1 MPAVTLRTSAGKNP
15 GQRLRATDYDVRRSR
30 GILPRMLACAALS
43 FIAAAAPIHASAFAW
58 TVDPAKVVLGDTE
71 TVQLVLTAKA
81 KNGAPLEDALPRV
94 TTSVGAVTVPEW
106 TAPGTW
112 KLTLALPTTETLP
125 QVAILVATMDSRSS
139 LAVGVLSVPLWGKGK
154 SVVRTKPNSIVSL
167 KVGSDTFGP
176 VTADADGR
184 AVVPIVV
191 PPGAAK
197 GKAMSK
203 DEAGNESEASI
214 DLGIPPFNRAALG
227 VVDDAAIAD
236 GTGVARFVAV
246 VVDERGAPVVSFGVD
261 PHKTLR
267 AKATV
272 GTVAIV
278 ATGEPGIALL
288 ELSPG
293 KTKQAKSDVDITVD
307 GLAASSAKGSVELIA
322 GQIARAEIALE
333 KDVLTAD
340 DVDREVRAEVQ
351 LVDDAGRPT
360 LAPTV
365 GVSVDAGRVKSVT
378 ASKDDRSGPR
388 TVAWL
393 LPDRSQPEPA
403 TLSVTLPGGK
413 VLGTASLA
421 LRPGKPVKLAF
432 DRVPPMVADGESALE
447 LTLRA
452 TDRFGVAVAP
462 VGALVEMDDGR
473 ISDITVQGETAI
485 VRVVPNAV
493 DERRA
498 LKVNAGVAALAANVE
513 VQALPKP
520 AVASLLGASLAVGSN
535 YEDIVAIG
543 PELSALVRLPLLEG
557 TVAAGGSV
565 ALLQALTNPPRL
577 ADHRAI
583 PVMAELAWRPPFRG
597 DFDLHFGVAA
607 GFILVDAVPRN
618 QTKHL
623 LIPSVG
629 GQAVLGVVWRLGPG
643 ALEIMGRGG
652 TATYFD
658 DFLGNDGNGE
668 PVLDADVQLPVG
680 AALTFGYRL
689 IL

>member
-1 MPAVTLRTSAGKNP
+1 
-15 GQRLRATDYDVRRSR
+15 
-30 GILPRMLACAALS
+30 MLSAALTALTL
-43 FIAAAAPIHASAFAW
+43 IAATTPIHASAFAW
-58 TVDPAKVVLGDTE
+58 TVDPAKVVLGDTD
-71 TVQLVLTAKA
+71 TVNVVLTAKA
-81 KNGAPLEDALPRV
+81 KNGQPLEDALPRV
-94 TTSVGAVTVPEW
+94 TTSVGTVSAPEW
-106 TAPGTW
+106 TAAGTW
-112 KLTLALPTTETLP
+112 HLTLSLPKDETLP
-125 QVAILVATMDSRSS
+125 RVAILVATMDSRAS
-139 LAVGVLSVPLWGKGK
+139 LAVGVLAVPLWGKGK
-154 SVVRTKPNSIVSL
+154 SVVRTKPNSTVTL
-167 KVGSDTFGP
+167 KVGADSFGP

-214 DLGIPPFNRAALG
+214 ELGIPPFNRLALG

-236 GTGVARFVAV
+236 GTGVARLVAV
-246 VVDERGAPVVSFGVD
+246 LVDEHGAPVIAFGVE
-261 PHKTLR
+261 PQKTLR
-267 AKATV
+267 AKASV
-272 GTVAIV
+272 GTVAI
-278 ATGEPGIALL
+278 ASSGEPGIALL

-293 KTKQAKSDVDITVD
+293 KTKEAKSDVDVMLE
-307 GLAASSAKGSVELIA
+307 GLASSSAKGTVELIA
-322 GQIARAEIALE
+322 GQIARAEISLATAL
-333 KDVLTAD
+333 LTAD
-340 DVDREVRAEVQ
+340 DVDREVAAVVQ

-360 LAPTV
+360 PAPTI

-378 ASKDDRSGPR
+378 ANKENRSGPR
-388 TVAWL
+388 NVAWL

-403 TLSVTLPGGK
+403 TLSVTLPNGK
-413 VLGTASLA
+413 LLGAAQLA

-432 DRVPPMVADGESALE
+432 DRVPPMVADGEAALE
-447 LTLRA
+447 LTLRG

-462 VGALVEMDDGR
+462 IGALVEMDEGR
-473 ISDITVQGETAI
+473 IVDIVIEGEVAKVHVI
-485 VRVVPNAV
+485 PSAV

-498 LKVNAGVAALAANVE
+498 LKVNAGVEALAANVE

-520 AVASLLGASLAVGSN
+520 AVASLVGASLAVGSN
-535 YEDIVAIG
+535 YEDVIAIG
-543 PELSALVRLPLLEG
+543 PEVSALVRLPLLEG
-557 TVAAGGSV
+557 TIAAGASV
-565 ALLQALTNPPRL
+565 ALLQSLTRPARL

-618 QTKHL
+618 QTRHL

-658 DFLGNDGNGE
+658 DFLGNDGNGD
-668 PVLDADVQLPVG
+668 PVLDDDVQLPIG
-680 AALTFGYRL
+680 AALTVGYRF

>member
-1 MPAVTLRTSAGKNP
+1 
-15 GQRLRATDYDVRRSR
+15 
-30 GILPRMLACAALS
+30 MLCAALTMLM
-43 FIAAAAPIHASAFAW
+43 AATTPLHASAFAW
-58 TVDPAKVVLGDTE
+58 TVEPAKVVLGETE
-71 TVQLVLTAKA
+71 TVQIGLTAKA
-81 KNGAPLEDALPRV
+81 KNGEPLEDALPRV
-94 TTSVGAVTVPEW
+94 TSSVGTVTVPEW

-112 KLTLALPTTETLP
+112 KLTLSLPKDETLP
-125 QVAILVATMDSRSS
+125 QVAVLVATMDSRAA
-139 LAVGVLSVPLWGKGK
+139 LAVGVLSVPLWGKGT
-154 SVVRTKPNSIVSL
+154 SVVRTKPNSIVTL
-167 KVGSDTFGP
+167 TVGADTFGP
-176 VTADADGR
+176 VTADADGK

-191 PPGAAK
+191 PPGALR

-214 DLGIPPFNRAALG
+214 ELGIPPFNRAALG

-236 GTGVARFVAV
+236 GTGVARLVAV
-246 VVDERGAPVVSFGVD
+246 AVDERGAPVVAFGVD
-261 PHKTLR
+261 PEKTLR
-267 AKATV
+267 AKASV
-272 GTVAIV
+272 GTIAIV
-278 ATGEPGIALL
+278 QTGEPGIALL

-293 KTKQAKSDVDITVD
+293 KTKEPKSDVDIALD
-307 GLAASSAKGSVELIA
+307 GQAASSAKGTVELVA
-322 GQIARAEIALE
+322 GQIARAEIALAT
-333 KDVLTAD
+333 DVLTAD
-340 DVDREVRAEVQ
+340 DVDREVTAIVQ

-360 LAPTV
+360 PAPTV

-378 ASKDDRSGPR
+378 AHKENRSGPR
-388 TVAWL
+388 NVTWL
-393 LPDRSQPEPA
+393 LPDRSQPAPA
-403 TLSVTLPGGK
+403 TLTVTLPSGK
-413 VLGTASLA
+413 VLGGAQIA

-432 DRVPPMVADGESALE
+432 DRVPPMVADGEATLA

-462 VGALVEMDDGR
+462 VGALVEMDEGR
-473 ISDITVQGETAI
+473 IVDITIEGETAV
-485 VRVVPNAV
+485 VRVLPSAV

-498 LKVNAGVAALAANVE
+498 LKVNAGVDALAAHVE

-520 AVASLLGASLAVGSN
+520 AVASLLGASLAISSN

-557 TVAAGGSV
+557 TVAAGASV
-565 ALLQALTNPPRL
+565 SLLQSLTHPPRL
-577 ADHRAI
+577 IDHRAI

-607 GFILVDAVPRN
+607 GFILVDAVPRD
-618 QTKHL
+618 QARHL
-623 LIPSVG
+623 LIPAVG

-658 DFLGNDGNGE
+658 DFLGNDGNGD
-668 PVLDADVQLPVG
+668 PVLDDDVQLPIG
-680 AALTFGYRL
+680 AAVTVGYRF